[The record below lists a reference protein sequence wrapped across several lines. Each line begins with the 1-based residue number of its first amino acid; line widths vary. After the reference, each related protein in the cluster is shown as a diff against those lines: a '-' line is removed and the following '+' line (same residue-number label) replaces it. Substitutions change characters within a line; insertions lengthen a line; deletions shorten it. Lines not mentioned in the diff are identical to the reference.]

1 MARRSQHSFLKRQK
15 EIKRKDTAVEKMA
28 RRQSK
33 ADQPKG
39 AEEFGQPKGAEGN
52 EEQSNDANN
61 ELGS

>member
-33 ADQPKG
+33 AEQQKG
-39 AEEFGQPKGAEGN
+39 LEESGQPKGPEGD
-52 EEQSNDANN
+52 EEQSQDTNN
-61 ELGS
+61 ELSS